1 MLDQDSQW
9 DDNSFTG
16 CDLENIFEKK
26 DESGNLLPL
35 KEGDESGNLL
45 PLKEGD
51 ESGNLLPLKEGD
63 ERTAIWVDPQSKTG
77 KAVMMGCKVFK
88 LVGKKILSMHYY

>member
-1 MLDQDSQW
+1 MTVSPAAAVLHW
-9 DDNSFTG
+9 DDNSFSG

-35 KEGDESGNLL
+35 KEW
-45 PLKEGD
+45 
-51 ESGNLLPLKEGD
+51 D

-88 LVGKKILSMHYY
+88 LVGKKILFMHY